1 MPHVLLLLCGHLT
14 PISYLEGSTLHCSR
28 VSLGSDCDM
37 ADAADLDLGLLPGGT
52 GPCGAGA
59 AGPAVEKEAAAAAM
73 PAATKW
79 DDWETRF
86 RELYVQNL
94 A

>member
-1 MPHVLLLLCGHLT
+1 MMPHVLLLLCGHLT

-28 VSLGSDCDM
+28 VSLGSDTDM
-37 ADAADLDLGLLPGGT
+37 VADLDLGLLLP
-52 GPCGAGA
+52 GAGGAAA

-73 PAATKW
+73 PAATQW

>member
-28 VSLGSDCDM
+28 VSLGSDTDM
-37 ADAADLDLGLLPGGT
+37 VADLDLGLLPGAG
-52 GPCGAGA
+52 GAAA

-73 PAATKW
+73 PAATQW